1 MSYNID
7 TFKIKKLEN
16 LEIPL
21 SAFFEHERSDWHPE
35 KEFDE
40 NGKLT
45 LNCGCEQEINGYVD
59 NNILK
64 VESMDM
70 YGEGS
75 GTFVNWILEPAL
87 KKSKGVLEASCVW
100 EGGDSINKLI
110 VHDGILKWEDIDI

>member
-1 MSYNID
+1 MSYNIN

-21 SAFFEHERSDWHPE
+21 SAFFEHDRSDWHPE
-35 KEFDE
+35 KEYDE
-40 NGKLT
+40 DGKLT
-45 LNCGCEQEINGYVD
+45 LSCGCEQEIIGTVENDV
-59 NNILK
+59 LK

-75 GTFVNWILEPAL
+75 GTFIHWILEPAL
-87 KKSKGVLEASCVW
+87 KKSKGIFEASCVW

-110 VHDGILKWEDIDI
+110 VNDGEVKWEDIEI